1 MDPQV
6 QASFIPKKSL
16 DTSARRGAGVGL
28 LFLLS
33 LLIFIASVVAAG
45 SSFLY
50 QQYLNKTL
58 ADKKV
63 SLDRAQG
70 AYEPGTIQDLSR
82 MDQRITQA
90 KTLLSKH
97 IAPSAIFAFLS
108 TQTLEK
114 VSFSSFSFTLGSDG
128 SSKLSLAGTA
138 DSFSTVALQSD
149 QFGSSKVLKDVV
161 FSGITVD
168 ATGGVSFSV
177 SATADPSLISYAA
190 TLQQASAPTQ

>member
-16 DTSARRGAGVGL
+16 DTTASRGGFGL
-28 LFLLS
+28 LFLLA
-33 LLIFIASVVAAG
+33 LLIFVASIVAAG
-45 SSFLY
+45 GSFVY

-70 AYEPGTIQDLSR
+70 AYEPGTIQDLAR
-82 MDQRITQA
+82 MDQRINQA
-90 KTLLSKH
+90 KTLMSKH
-97 IAPSAIFAFLS
+97 IAPSAVFAFLS

-114 VSFSSFSFTLGSDG
+114 VSFSSYSFTLNPDG
-128 SSKLSLAGTA
+128 SAKIALEGKA

-168 ATGGVSFSV
+168 DKGAVDFSV
-177 SATADPSLISYAA
+177 SATVDPSLLSYTASLQAA
-190 TLQQASAPTQ
+190 NAASQ